1 MQSAQFSCQ
10 DPEKSWAQI
19 LSAKGSP
26 NWFSITSFLITT
38 QITCVWFVNN
48 FQEHKL
54 RISTQKFRENTFA
67 LNVIVFE
74 VLFDGKSKPLQNLL
88 KSCKQLQASDS
99 YIAYSYENSYSI
111 SRFLVVEHNT
121 SWHHFFPKLLC
132 MMYELLTINTYFV
145 SRCTTFNCNMLK
157 VLNFSLFKCKIKS

>member
-1 MQSAQFSCQ
+1 M
-10 DPEKSWAQI
+10 
-19 LSAKGSP
+19 
-26 NWFSITSFLITT
+26 
-38 QITCVWFVNN
+38 NN

-54 RISTQKFRENTFA
+54 RISTQKFRENTSA

-99 YIAYSYENSYSI
+99 YIAYSYENSHSI

-132 MMYELLTINTYFV
+132 MMCELLTINTYFV
-145 SRCTTFNCNMLK
+145 SRCTTFNCNILK

>member
-1 MQSAQFSCQ
+1 M
-10 DPEKSWAQI
+10 
-19 LSAKGSP
+19 
-26 NWFSITSFLITT
+26 
-38 QITCVWFVNN
+38 NN

-54 RISTQKFRENTFA
+54 RISTQKFRENTSA

-99 YIAYSYENSYSI
+99 YIAYSYENSHLI
-111 SRFLVVEHNT
+111 SRFFVVEHNT